1 MDNSRVQVFILA
13 GARLADTIGNGFLIV
28 LLPAYLSSSVFS
40 LSFSIGPVFL
50 ASGTMIGIAVSAY
63 SYVSAGLQPYTGRL
77 TDRVGNRRIFVFVG
91 LSIVG
96 VGSFLYPFAETY
108 GYVISLH
115 AIQGFGA
122 ALALPASMGIVN
134 DITRQSDR
142 GGNMG
147 IFNSVRLLGYVIG
160 PVLGGFLISNG
171 PYLVALRGFSAEISG
186 FQVAFWGAGLF
197 AFVGVALVLAFV
209 TEPTTESTTTENS
222 RSLMILGRNQLLHPV
237 FALAVATFLM
247 SMTVDLIV
255 ALQSDI
261 NAHIGQTASEFGL
274 QYSALIL
281 AVVLLM
287 VPFGMASDR
296 FGRKPFLLGGVV
308 LLIPMIIVQGF
319 IESAFLM
326 IGARFVQGIA
336 MSMAFT
342 PALAFAGDFANSG
355 QSAQWITMI
364 TAAYGFGRAS
374 GPAVGGF
381 LGSFG
386 YTIPFLAGGLIS
398 IVAMIL
404 IVTQVTRISQPQQV
418 PSTTSPDS

>member
-1 MDNSRVQVFILA
+1 MDESRVQVFVLA

-28 LLPAYLSSSVFS
+28 LLPAYLSSSIFSSS
-40 LSFSIGPVFL
+40 LSTGPFFV

-77 TDRVGNRRIFVFVG
+77 TDRVGNRRTFVFVG

-96 VGSFLYPFAETY
+96 TGSLLYPFAETY
-108 GYVISLH
+108 SYVITLH

-122 ALALPASMGIVN
+122 ALALPASMAIIN
-134 DITRQSDR
+134 DITCQSER

-147 IFNSVRLLGYVIG
+147 IFNSVRLLGYVVG
-160 PVLGGFLISNG
+160 PVLGGFLITNG
-171 PYLVALRGFSAEISG
+171 PYVLAVKGFSVQISG
-186 FQVAFWGAGLF
+186 FQVAFWGAGFF
-197 AFVGVALVLAFV
+197 AFAGMALVITFV
-209 TEPTTESTTTENS
+209 TEPTSRSTTTENS
-222 RSLMILGRNQLLHPV
+222 RSLTILGQNQLLHPV
-237 FALAVATFLM
+237 FALAVAVFLM
-247 SMTVDLIV
+247 SITVDLIV
-255 ALQSDI
+255 ALQSNI

-308 LLIPMIIVQGF
+308 LLIPMIVVQGF
-319 IESAFLM
+319 IQSELLM
-326 IGARFVQGIA
+326 IGARFTQGIA

-355 QSAQWITMI
+355 QSARWIAMI
-364 TAAYGFGRAS
+364 TSAYGFGRAS

-386 YTIPFLAGGLIS
+386 YTVPFLAGGLIS
-398 IVAMIL
+398 MLAMIL
-404 IVTQVTRISQPQQV
+404 IVTQVGHEPVIE
-418 PSTTSPDS
+418 

>member
-1 MDNSRVQVFILA
+1 VFILA

-40 LSFSIGPVFL
+40 PSLSIGPVFL

-77 TDRVGNRRIFVFVG
+77 TDRVGDRRMFVFVG

-96 VGSFLYPFAETY
+96 VGSLLYPFVETY
-108 GYVISLH
+108 GYVIALH

-122 ALALPASMGIVN
+122 ALALPASMAIVN
-134 DITRQSDR
+134 DMTRQSKR

-160 PVLGGFLISNG
+160 PVLGGFLITNG
-171 PYLVALRGFSAEISG
+171 PYTLMLRGFSVELSG
-186 FQVAFWGAGLF
+186 FQLAFWEAGFF
-197 AFVGVALVLAFV
+197 AFAGMALVIAFV
-209 TEPTTESTTTENS
+209 SEPPSQPTKTENS
-222 RSLMILGRNQLLHPV
+222 RSFTILGRNQLLHPV
-237 FALAVATFLM
+237 FALAVAVFLM
-247 SMTVDLIV
+247 SITVDLIV

-261 NAHIGQTASEFGL
+261 NAHIGQTALEFGV

-308 LLIPMIIVQGF
+308 LLIPMIVVQGF
-319 IESAFLM
+319 IQSELVM
-326 IGARFVQGIA
+326 IGARFIQGIA

-355 QSAQWITMI
+355 QSARWIAMI
-364 TAAYGFGRAS
+364 TSAYGFGRAS

-398 IVAMIL
+398 IVAMLL
-404 IVTQVTRISQPQQV
+404 IITQVRHTPQPQQV
-418 PSTTSPDS
+418 PSTTSLDS